1 MARHLERLSNT
12 TKRRR
17 KNTRKTRKT
26 KSGNKT
32 KTKTKQQVRLLL
44 SVVSP
49 LTKKEKAKLIRELK
63 SGKVKVRNRS

>member
-26 KSGNKT
+26 KSGN

>member
-12 TKRRR
+12 TKRRH
-17 KNTRKTRKT
+17 TRKRKSTRKT
-26 KSGNKT
+26 KSGKKT
-32 KTKTKQQVRLLL
+32 KTKRQVGFLL